1 MILPSRYVEISD
13 SLGIRLDQINV
24 GSREVAF
31 PKGVALDALRQLE
44 ETSIAVLGGDVLRLS
59 DGKLEYVYAN
69 WFCNRLEHEE
79 SLSYAERSRREAA
92 AYVENFRAVGGFEPL
107 FVFVLSEAT

>member
-1 MILPSRYVEISD
+1 MMLPSGYVEISD

-31 PKGVALDALRQLE
+31 PRDVALDALRQLD

-59 DGKLEYVYAN
+59 DGRLEYVYAN
-69 WFCNRLEHEE
+69 WYCNRLEHEV
-79 SLSYAERSRREAA
+79 SRSYAERSRREAA
-92 AYVENFRAVGGFEPL
+92 SYVENFHGVGGFEPL
-107 FVFVLSEAT
+107 FVFVLSETT